1 MYALIKHTSDNAKD
15 IEFNVYY
22 NDVMYEL
29 HGIEINGAYYDLTK
43 QPQARQLKMYYY
55 MVGRINVWA
64 EITFYEREIHNNA
77 LDVWS
82 ENESFETD
90 SYFMDLM

>member
-15 IEFNVYY
+15 VEFNVYY

-29 HGIEINGAYYDLTK
+29 HGIEINGNYYDLTK
-43 QPQARQLKMYYY
+43 QPQSRQLKMYYY

-64 EITFYEREIHNNA
+64 EIRKYDDMVSMEYLIGN
-77 LDVWS
+77 D
-82 ENESFETD
+82 SFETD

>member
-29 HGIEINGAYYDLTK
+29 HGIEISGTYYNLCKSPFHLHT
-43 QPQARQLKMYYY
+43 QALFMY
-55 MVGRINVWA
+55 MRSRVN
-64 EITFYEREIHNNA
+64 
-77 LDVWS
+77 VWS
-82 ENESFETD
+82 EIRKYEND
-90 SYFMDLM
+90 INDAAMHIDNNLINYL

>member
-1 MYALIKHTSDNAKD
+1 MYALINHTSDNAKD

-29 HGIEINGAYYDLTK
+29 HGIQINGTYYDLTK
-43 QPQARQLKMYYY
+43 QPAKRQLKLYYY

-64 EITFYEREIHNNA
+64 QITFYERDSYEAA
-77 LDVWS
+77 LDIWS
-82 ENESFETD
+82 EN
-90 SYFMDLM
+90 Y